1 MVWKLSQV
9 GPVDDIKQ
17 NVEEVKAHVA
27 KFSRPDTY
35 LAIHTLIITA
45 VLYTGFFA
53 AYPYAAQHWAL
64 WAAAVFLRAG
74 VNVRIFIIFHDCCH
88 GNFFRSRRANMIV
101 GRLTGALQYTSY
113 SA

>member
-1 MVWKLSQV
+1 MLVQ
-9 GPVDDIKQ
+9 
-17 NVEEVKAHVA
+17 VKAHVA
-27 KFSRPDTY
+27 KFSKPHTY
-35 LAIHTLIITA
+35 LAIRALIITA

-88 GNFFRSRRANMIV
+88 GV
-101 GRLTGALQYTSY
+101 LLTL
-113 SA
+113 SAMRTFVHSV